1 MNIKILGSGC
11 AKCAKLKLI
20 VEEAV
25 KNLKLDAAVEKVEDF
40 MIIMEYGVMITP
52 ALVID
57 EKVIFSGKVP
67 SVKEIEGMLNDCK
80 KV

>member
-11 AKCAKLKLI
+11 AKCAKLKLL

-25 KNLKLDAAVEKVEDF
+25 NNLKLDATVEKEEDF
-40 MIIMEYGVMITP
+40 MTIMEYGVMITP

-67 SVKEIEGMLNDCK
+67 TVKEIEEILNNE
-80 KV
+80 

>member
-1 MNIKILGSGC
+1 MNIKVLGSGC

-25 KNLKLDAAVEKVEDF
+25 KNLNLEATVEKVEDF
-40 MIIMEYGVMITP
+40 MKIMKYGVMITP

-67 SVKEIEGMLNDCK
+67 TVKEIEEMLK
-80 KV
+80 